1 MIVFGVVVSWSI
13 YISGKKACQLR
24 KEENEKLALERGDY
38 MEMAETDVEPTGDSE
53 IPERTATAMNEGG
66 EGSQEDKTS

>member
-1 MIVFGVVVSWSI
+1 MCVFGVVVSWSI

-38 MEMAETDVEPTGDSE
+38 MEMAETDAPMEE
-53 IPERTATAMNEGG
+53 EMEGG
-66 EGSQEDKTS
+66 EGS

>member
-38 MEMAETDVEPTGDSE
+38 MEMAETDV
-53 IPERTATAMNEGG
+53 
-66 EGSQEDKTS
+66 

>member
-38 MEMAETDVEPTGDSE
+38 MEMADTAAEDQ
-53 IPERTATAMNEGG
+53 PEE
-66 EGSQEDKTS
+66 